1 MRVEKRSGQFEEVS
15 FDKVIRRLKA
25 LCDEE
30 PKLNN
35 IDVIDIAKSVIN
47 EIFDGV
53 KTSELDELA
62 AEKCASM
69 VTVHPDFHQ
78 LASRIIISNNQKN
91 TSPSFSEV
99 VTIAYNH
106 KDHMG
111 DPAPLVS
118 KELYN
123 VVMKHKRKL
132 NDIIDYR
139 RDFGF
144 DYFAYKTLERAY
156 LLSINRQPISR
167 IQHMF
172 LRVALGIWPD
182 NMKKALKSYNLMSQR
197 YFTHATPTLFNAGTP
212 RPQLLSC
219 FLLGMG
225 DSISGIY
232 KCLSDC
238 AHISK
243 WAGGIGIH
251 ASSIRAAGSKIYGT
265 NGVSNGLTPMLKV
278 FNETARYVD
287 QCVTPETIIYTTEGP
302 MEIQYCEAGKTQ
314 IFTTNGIEVIENV
327 LEHSYEGEIYKI
339 NSLHSYTPLI
349 ITPEHPVYC
358 LSGQRKGL
366 NFSIIRKRLDKNV
379 ATHEWIDAKD
389 LTCNDMLIFKIPDY
403 EKDSPQITE
412 DDCYMYGLLLGN
424 GSMVN
429 SSTTCYI
436 SLNSNTQK
444 HVIEFVK
451 TYLEQKCIKYFVN
464 IQKEYNTR
472 IRWNKNTILPFRYNM
487 LYKINKEK
495 YINERWVNLPLEKAK
510 FIVKGLLH
518 SDGSIGK
525 ELVFD
530 STSKYLI
537 DGMRYICLRMGI
549 PTGGYVRDRIGEKH
563 TSKYGDVIENKK
575 IRYCVRIPK
584 TKELCELLSIEHGT
598 FSKFFRHNGYIYSRI
613 SDITK
618 EDYSGTLYDLQM
630 DKTHNYMLSSGI
642 VHNGGGKRKGSF
654 AIYLEPWHADVEE
667 FLDLKKNHG
676 DENMRA
682 RDLFYAMWIPD
693 LFMKR
698 VKTGE
703 LWSLFCPNECR
714 GLADLYGEEFETLYM
729 KYEKEGKARK
739 QISAQ
744 KLFISMAESQINTGT
759 PYMLYKDNV
768 NKKSNQNNLGT
779 IKSSNLCVAPE
790 TLILTDKGHIRIDTL
805 KDQKVNVWNGKEFSE
820 TTVRQTGQNQEL
832 IRVNFSDE
840 TSIDCTKYHKFYI
853 QTKNVYYNTLKQD
866 ILKSSAVEIVEAQNL
881 REGMKI
887 VKCEYP
893 IIDGKSELQYA
904 YTHGFFCGDGTYG
917 NKSNIRERRC
927 EFKSIKDKAYCK
939 RHIDYQ
945 KNNEISDYC
954 RGMSYSK
961 KPILSLYG
969 DKTKLIE
976 HLNYRSKG
984 KITKQGEQ
992 DKITLSL
999 PVDLKDKFF
1008 VPINYS
1014 LKSKLDWFAGYCDAD
1029 GCIVHNKTNQ
1039 SLQISSIHKDFLKNI
1054 KLMLQ
1059 TCGIKSNITL
1069 MRKATKAYLPDSNRN
1084 NKLYDVKTI
1093 WRIFI
1098 SSISLQKLREIGFSP
1113 KRLKI
1118 NEHIPNRNA
1127 ERFVKIKEVEYINRY
1142 DNTYCFNEKLRH
1154 VGIFNGMIT
1163 SQCTEI
1169 MEYSS
1174 SEEYACCTLASG
1186 CPARCVVNKDF
1197 SDVKEVLVYTKDNC
1211 DYCKLVK
1218 MLCKQHNLSL
1228 KEVNLTNNK
1237 EQFEKVKT
1245 QLKEKYGAEF
1255 KTYPQVLILNA
1266 GNDHGETDRLYTY
1279 IGGYT
1284 EFEEYTRP
1292 YFDFNKW
1299 VEVCTVMTD
1308 NLNRVID
1315 INLYPV
1321 PETKLSNE
1329 RHRPL
1334 GLGLQGL
1341 ADTYALMR
1349 YPFDSPQAYQLNK
1362 DIFAT
1367 MYYAAMTKSMEL
1379 AKEEGPYSTFKG
1391 SPLSEGKFQFDLWDN
1406 AMPLSEVGNDT
1417 FGTKITLDWS
1427 TLRKNVMEYGAR
1439 NSLLIAPMPTAS
1451 TSNIMGNN
1459 ECFEP
1464 FSNNVYVRRVLAGE
1478 FMMTNKYMFEDLIN
1492 LNQWSPELKDTIIYH
1507 KGSIQNIES
1516 IPKVIRNLYKT
1527 NWDIPQKVVLEQA
1540 RDRGI
1545 YVCQSQSMNLY
1556 KEKPTVQQLTSMHYA
1571 AWKMGLKTGM
1581 YYLRTKGGS
1590 KKKGR
1595 QQFTIDPKLKEKLE
1609 KEDQKRENMKQ
1620 SKSNREDPTKSKSDI
1635 ARITEFED
1643 DRDEACE
1650 NCSA

>member
-598 FSKFFRHNGYIYSRI
+598 FYKFFRHNGYIYSRI

-630 DKTHNYMLSSGI
+630 NKTHNYMLSSGI

-768 NKKSNQNNLGT
+768 NRKSNQNNLGT
-779 IKSSNLCVAPE
+779 IKSSNLC
-790 TLILTDKGHIRIDTL
+790 
-805 KDQKVNVWNGKEFSE
+805 
-820 TTVRQTGQNQEL
+820 
-832 IRVNFSDE
+832 
-840 TSIDCTKYHKFYI
+840 C
-853 QTKNVYYNTLKQD
+853 
-866 ILKSSAVEIVEAQNL
+866 
-881 REGMKI
+881 
-887 VKCEYP
+887 
-893 IIDGKSELQYA
+893 
-904 YTHGFFCGDGTYG
+904 
-917 NKSNIRERRC
+917 
-927 EFKSIKDKAYCK
+927 
-939 RHIDYQ
+939 
-945 KNNEISDYC
+945 
-954 RGMSYSK
+954 
-961 KPILSLYG
+961 
-969 DKTKLIE
+969 
-976 HLNYRSKG
+976 
-984 KITKQGEQ
+984 
-992 DKITLSL
+992 
-999 PVDLKDKFF
+999 
-1008 VPINYS
+1008 
-1014 LKSKLDWFAGYCDAD
+1014 
-1029 GCIVHNKTNQ
+1029 
-1039 SLQISSIHKDFLKNI
+1039 
-1054 KLMLQ
+1054 
-1059 TCGIKSNITL
+1059 
-1069 MRKATKAYLPDSNRN
+1069 
-1084 NKLYDVKTI
+1084 
-1093 WRIFI
+1093 
-1098 SSISLQKLREIGFSP
+1098 
-1113 KRLKI
+1113 
-1118 NEHIPNRNA
+1118 
-1127 ERFVKIKEVEYINRY
+1127 
-1142 DNTYCFNEKLRH
+1142 
-1154 VGIFNGMIT
+1154 
-1163 SQCTEI
+1163 EI

-1635 ARITEFED
+1635 ARIAEFED